1 MRDLWT
7 YVLMLG
13 SWQRGIAQAKA
24 LVRAQGRVLKGPGYA
39 SWMSSLLN
47 TMLQFLEDPWLLP
60 VGKPRHWWQL

>member
-1 MRDLWT
+1 MD

-24 LVRAQGRVLKGPGYA
+24 LARAQGRLFKGPGYA

-47 TMLQFLEDPWLLP
+47 AMLQLLEDPWLLP